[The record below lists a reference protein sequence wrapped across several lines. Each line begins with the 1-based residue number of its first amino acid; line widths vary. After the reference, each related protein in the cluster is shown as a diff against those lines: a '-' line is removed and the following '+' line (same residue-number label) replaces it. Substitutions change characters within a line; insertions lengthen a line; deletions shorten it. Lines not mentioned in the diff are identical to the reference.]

1 MPSSNTAVAIKINAQ
16 GSKWSK
22 THPRLKDRILRALDI
37 VRKGNVL
44 PAFVKGSFLV
54 LGSEPGTI
62 YRVTLKPNEKGTCT
76 CQDFASGRAVTCKH
90 VLAVRLL
97 ERVDSLP
104 AIPAAAGYGLD
115 SEALIV

>member
-1 MPSSNTAVAIKINAQ
+1 MTSSSTSVAIKINNQ

-22 THPRLKDRILRALDI
+22 ANPGLRDRILRALDI

-44 PAFVKGSFLV
+44 PAFTKGSYMV
-54 LGSEPGTI
+54 LGSEPGTL
-62 YRVTLKPNEKGTCT
+62 YRVTLLKDEKGTCT

-97 ERVDSLP
+97 EKVGNLP
-104 AIPAAAGYGLD
+104 TIPAAAGYGLD
-115 SEALIV
+115 SDALIA